1 MQVRQEE
8 EAAIASVNGEI
19 QHVVVE
25 AIGTLPGTSCMI
37 SQETPKEPY
46 CKGQGWPRLKTSQ
59 LEEFYNRHQSLTI
72 IDGCLLFD
80 DRVVMFNSSVFCASF
95 TLVIQE

>member
-46 CKGQGWPRLKTSQ
+46 CKGLLNSLGKAGQDSR
-59 LEEFYNRHQSLTI
+59 RHSWKSSI
-72 IDGCLLFD
+72 I
-80 DRVVMFNSSVFCASF
+80 
-95 TLVIQE
+95 VISR